1 MMTRK
6 DVIWATV
13 AVCFG
18 VLGYWGTSFG
28 AKEGAKDCGTAFG
41 LPAEKVADYL
51 HAVLQ
56 SDRTFYTVNVVE
68 RLQAKGVVTASEN
81 WQSAHLLPLPAQ
93 FLQESNKLTASTQ
106 TGIVYRLIS
115 LWPINK
121 RNGAKN
127 EFENR
132 GLQETLKDPSRPYTE
147 VVMNGPDAHLQ
158 AVYSDRAITQACIG
172 CHNAH
177 PDSPK
182 RDFKQNDVMGGMLI
196 SIPLKDSL
204 GNNPKA
210 GSVGTGQSK

>member
-1 MMTRK
+1 MTRK
-6 DVIWATV
+6 DVVWATV
-13 AVCFG
+13 AVCFA
-18 VLGYWGTSFG
+18 VLGYWGTSSG
-28 AKEGAKDCGTAFG
+28 AKDGAKDCGTAFG
-41 LPAEKVADYL
+41 IPAEKVAEYM

-56 SDRTFYTVNVVE
+56 SDRTFYTVDVVE
-68 RLQAKGVVTASEN
+68 RLQAKGVVAASEN

-93 FLQESNKLTASTQ
+93 FLQESNKLTASTS
-106 TGIVYRLIS
+106 TGISYRLIS

-132 GLQETLKDPSRPYTE
+132 GLQETLKDPSHPYTE
-147 VVMNGPDAHLQ
+147 VVMNGTEASLQ
-158 AVYSDRAITQACIG
+158 AVYSDRAISQACIG

-182 RDFKQNDVMGGMLI
+182 RDFKQNDVMGGMFI
-196 SIPLKDSL
+196 SVPLKDSL

-210 GSVGTGQSK
+210 GSVAPGKK